1 MSGHQDF
8 ESALSAAGAGVGAAE
23 CHGFLCGQLCSP
35 HFPAE
40 ELWQEFL
47 DLRTLDV
54 ARAEACHEHV
64 RQLLYESRRQLASEE
79 FDFQMLLPDDDTG
92 MPERVQALAGW
103 CRGFLS
109 GLGLVEDLPARVL
122 GDGIQEWLRDMDVI
136 SRVGVDEPDEE
147 DETALMQVMEHVR
160 TGVMLIREEM
170 RMYGIDMDQET
181 LQ

>member
-23 CHGFLCGQLCSP
+23 CHGFLCGQLCSL

-47 DLRTLDV
+47 DLHALDA
-54 ARAEACHEHV
+54 ARVDACHEHV
-64 RQLLYESRRQLASEE
+64 RQLLHETRRQLAAEE
-79 FDFQMLLPDDDTG
+79 FDFQMLLPDDDTN
-92 MPERVQALAGW
+92 MLERVQALAGW

-122 GDGIQEWLRDMDVI
+122 GDGIQEWLRDVEMI
-136 SRVGVDEPDEE
+136 GRAGVDEPDEE
-147 DETALMQVMEHVR
+147 DEVALLQVMEHVR

-170 RMYGIDMDQET
+170 RMYGIDVDQET

>member
-8 ESALSAAGAGVGAAE
+8 ELALSAAGAGVGAAE

-47 DLRTLDV
+47 DLRTLDD
-54 ARAEACHEHV
+54 ARAEDCHERV
-64 RQLLYESRRQLASEE
+64 RQLLFETRRQLGSEDFE
-79 FDFQMLLPDDDTG
+79 FQMLLPDDDVEL
-92 MPERVQALAGW
+92 PERVRALAGW

-122 GDGIQEWLRDMDVI
+122 GAEIQEWLRDMEMI
-136 SRVGVDEPDEE
+136 GRAGVDEPDAD
-147 DETALMQVMEHVR
+147 DETTLMQVLEHVR
-160 TGVMLIREEM
+160 TGMMPMREEL
-170 RMYGIDMDQET
+170 RMYGSDENQET
-181 LQ
+181 WQ